1 MGPIRALRRVAGVT
15 QAALAKAGGTS
26 QPAVA
31 AYEAGRKSPTMGT
44 VERLA
49 ESVGLEATVE
59 YHPPMTREERRSLA
73 LHQAIADRLR
83 SDPEAVVARARR
95 TLDVMLAGSAGSS
108 PFLREWKVLL
118 DRPPDALVS
127 VLTDR
132 DPWAR
137 ELRQVTPF
145 AGILTPLERTRVYSE
160 FSRAEAERGA

>member
-1 MGPIRALRRVAGVT
+1 MT

-59 YHPPMTREERRSLA
+59 YHRPMTREERRSLA
-73 LHQAIADRLR
+73 LHQSIADRLR
-83 SDPEAVVARARR
+83 SDPEAVIARAKS
-95 TLDVMLAGSAGSS
+95 TLDLMLAGSAGSS

-118 DRPPDALVS
+118 ERPPEALMS

-145 AGILTPLERTRVYSE
+145 AGILTASERARVYRE
-160 FSRAEAERGA
+160 FSRAEAERGG

>member
-1 MGPIRALRRVAGVT
+1 MSPIRALRRMAGMT

-26 QPAVA
+26 QPALA
-31 AYEAGRKSPTMGT
+31 AYEAGRKSPTMAT

-83 SDPEAVVARARR
+83 CDPEGVVAKAKR
-95 TLDVMLAGSAGSS
+95 TLDLMLAGSAGSS

-118 DRPPDALVS
+118 ERPPDALVS
-127 VLTDR
+127 FLTDR

-137 ELRQVTPF
+137 ELRHVTPF
-145 AGILTPLERTRVYSE
+145 AGILTAVERARVYRE
-160 FSRAEAERGA
+160 FSRAEAERGG